1 MNQEMQLKQK
11 IEAILYLK
19 GRGMSLQEISIQA
32 GCDLITAEGG
42 LLDLI
47 HDYAHRDS
55 ALEIVENKEGFCLQL
70 RPEFADLVQQI
81 LPSSLGKGA
90 LKTLAVIA
98 LKSKISQVDLVELR
112 GSAAYHQV
120 QELVEQGFV
129 RKRRE
134 GRSYWLEVTPKFH
147 QYFETDVST
156 LK

>member
-1 MNQEMQLKQK
+1 MQLKQK

-19 GRGMSLQEISIQA
+19 GRGLSLQEISSQA
-32 GCDLITAEGG
+32 GCDLVSAEGG

-55 ALEIVENKEGFCLQL
+55 ALEIVETKEGYALQL
-70 RPEFADLVQQI
+70 RPEFGDLVQQI
-81 LPSSLGKGA
+81 LPSNLGKGT
-90 LKTLAVIA
+90 LKTLAAIA
-98 LKSKISQVDLVELR
+98 LKSKISQADLVELR
-112 GSAAYHQV
+112 GSGVYQQV
-120 QELVEQGFV
+120 QELVEQGFI

-147 QYFETDVST
+147 QYFETDLST